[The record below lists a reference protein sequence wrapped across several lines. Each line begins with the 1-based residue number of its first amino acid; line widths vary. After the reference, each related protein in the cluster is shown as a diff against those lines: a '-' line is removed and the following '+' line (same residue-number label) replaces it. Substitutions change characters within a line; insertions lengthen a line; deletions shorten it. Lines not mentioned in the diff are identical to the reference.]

1 MTTELATRDN
11 PLAQLEQVVVEGN
24 LAKLTEGDRV
34 AYYARV
40 CESLGINPLTRP
52 FEYITLNGKL
62 TLYARKDATDQLR
75 RIRGIAIVD
84 VKRETRADLE
94 IVTAY
99 ARDRAGNEDVAIGA
113 VSVKGL
119 AGEALANALMKAET
133 KAKRRV
139 TLSLAGLGWLDE
151 VEATDAR
158 TVEVAPRASLSASIA
173 SRTAALESAAIEHP
187 AGQTMDEH
195 GITSPAQPS
204 VGQPVPP
211 EPTPDDGGARS
222 TSTRSATRARGRRD
236 VRSTPKSLSPGD
248 DGYGS
253 ARAHAAAAER
263 GLDHDALRRIALDV
277 LSQPQLAAYDPREA
291 AEFSLKFVT
300 EDEWPLII
308 AAVTE
313 APVTTDP
320 IEADAFAAHAA
331 VTAGIV
337 EDVNGDWFSESETI
351 IGKPAGDLTVAEV
364 LEYGI
369 RITARNPLP

>member
-84 VKRETRADLE
+84 VKRETRDDLE

-151 VEATDAR
+151 VEAADAR

-173 SRTAALESAAIEHP
+173 SRTAALEAAAIEHP
-187 AGQTMDEH
+187 AGQTMDEP

-204 VGQPVPP
+204 VGQPVPS

-222 TSTRSATRARGRRD
+222 TSTRSATRAGGRRD

-263 GLDHDALRRIALDV
+263 GLDHDALRRIAWDWLGGGKGEPIV
-277 LSQPQLAAYDPREA
+277 SAT
-291 AEFSLKFVT
+291 FSLSDLT
-300 EDEWPLII
+300 EESWMDVIGL
-308 AAVTE
+308 VTE

-337 EDVNGDWFSESETI
+337 EDVNGDWFSEAETI

>member
-187 AGQTMDEH
+187 AGQT
-195 GITSPAQPS
+195 A
-204 VGQPVPP
+204 
-211 EPTPDDGGARS
+211 
-222 TSTRSATRARGRRD
+222 
-236 VRSTPKSLSPGD
+236 
-248 DGYGS
+248 
-253 ARAHAAAAER
+253 
-263 GLDHDALRRIALDV
+263 
-277 LSQPQLAAYDPREA
+277 
-291 AEFSLKFVT
+291 
-300 EDEWPLII
+300 
-308 AAVTE
+308 AAVTCDPPRSRCPP
-313 APVTTDP
+313 ATTGMDQLVP
-320 IEADAFAAHAA
+320 TRRPPSAASTTTRCAA
-331 VTAGIV
+331 
-337 EDVNGDWFSESETI
+337 SPSMC
-351 IGKPAGDLTVAEV
+351 
-364 LEYGI
+364 
-369 RITARNPLP
+369 